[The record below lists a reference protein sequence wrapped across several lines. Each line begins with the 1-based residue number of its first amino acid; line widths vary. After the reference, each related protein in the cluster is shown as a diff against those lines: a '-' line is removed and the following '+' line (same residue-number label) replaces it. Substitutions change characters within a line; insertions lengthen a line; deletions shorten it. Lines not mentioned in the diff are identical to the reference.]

1 MKSIVKFKYKEILD
15 SKNELIVIG
24 LISIFLIIWIIL
36 YAIPGLLSSLFN
48 TILGKLI
55 LLLLAILISY
65 KNLKLGLLFF
75 GILLIIYRLIYF
87 SKTKEEFT
95 WNKTSQEKFFEIQKT
110 INPEV
115 IFNVM
120 EIKKQASQED
130 VDYFIKN
137 GHWKWS
143 KETEELYKKALSY
156 NQYVRT
162 DPKIAL
168 ETMRTIYNENAILQ
182 LLSWQ
187 SKEGQFLRN
196 GVSLRGGKINKYQ
209 ALPNGWGDYAFDS
222 GQITRTDNI
231 IKCGTSE
238 KDDKLSLQQ
247 IIYMGN
253 GGILYEHV
261 KKKIPVD
268 YNNLETLIPGFKF
281 LKNPCNPCVA
291 LEDPANYNCPF
302 QLDIS
307 GSDPSVSDIWK
318 YLWFKT

>member
-1 MKSIVKFKYKEILD
+1 
-15 SKNELIVIG
+15 
-24 LISIFLIIWIIL
+24 
-36 YAIPGLLSSLFN
+36 
-48 TILGKLI
+48 
-55 LLLLAILISY
+55 
-65 KNLKLGLLFF
+65 
-75 GILLIIYRLIYF
+75 
-87 SKTKEEFT
+87 
-95 WNKTSQEKFFEIQKT
+95 
-110 INPEV
+110 
-115 IFNVM
+115 M

-281 LKNPCNPCVA
+281 
-291 LEDPANYNCPF
+291 
-302 QLDIS
+302 
-307 GSDPSVSDIWK
+307 
-318 YLWFKT
+318 